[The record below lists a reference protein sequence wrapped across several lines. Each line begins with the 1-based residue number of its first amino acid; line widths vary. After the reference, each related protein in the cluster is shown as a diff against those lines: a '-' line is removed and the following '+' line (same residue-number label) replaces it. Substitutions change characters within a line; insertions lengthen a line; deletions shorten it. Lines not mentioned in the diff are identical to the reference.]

1 MKSYDI
7 RSYEQKTEMKVTVS
21 VYLHNVIVIVGRL
34 LLKHV
39 HVNACRHVVLLT
51 DRTATQYDWLLA
63 SSCRL
68 SARL

>member
-39 HVNACRHVVLLT
+39 HVQNACRHVVLF
-51 DRTATQYDWLLA
+51 
-63 SSCRL
+63 
-68 SARL
+68 